1 MSDVRFN
8 SVCILPSHF
17 KSCKI
22 ETVAELGLTAQ
33 VTDFQFLKTLSWGA
47 YGRVVLSR
55 KKDTKDLFAIKV
67 MDKKA
72 MVNLNVADF
81 VMNERNILNQ
91 VDCDYIVRGMYTFQT
106 TKYLYMVMEYMR
118 GGDFGNLL
126 DKFGFFN
133 HEAAKFYL
141 AHVVSGLE
149 HLHARGI
156 VHRDLKPDNMLIG
169 HDGHI
174 KLTDFGLS
182 DVGLKKVIE
191 NVTTTK
197 EKNRIVGTADYM
209 APETLKAENVSVLMD
224 FWSLGVL
231 AYEFL
236 TGILPFN
243 SDTPEEIF
251 SKILKMPI
259 VLPAVGVE
267 DGQVHPDARDFLDK
281 LLQRN
286 P

>member
-1 MSDVRFN
+1 
-8 SVCILPSHF
+8 
-17 KSCKI
+17 
-22 ETVAELGLTAQ
+22 
-33 VTDFQFLKTLSWGA
+33 
-47 YGRVVLSR
+47 
-55 KKDTKDLFAIKV
+55 
-67 MDKKA
+67 
-72 MVNLNVADF
+72 
-81 VMNERNILNQ
+81 
-91 VDCDYIVRGMYTFQT
+91 
-106 TKYLYMVMEYMR
+106 
-118 GGDFGNLL
+118 
-126 DKFGFFN
+126 
-133 HEAAKFYL
+133 
-141 AHVVSGLE
+141 
-149 HLHARGI
+149 

-231 AYEFL
+231 AFEFL
-236 TGILPFN
+236 TGKLPFN

-259 VLPAVGVE
+259 VLPTVGVE
-267 DGQVHPDARDFLDK
+267 DG
-281 LLQRN
+281 
-286 P
+286 